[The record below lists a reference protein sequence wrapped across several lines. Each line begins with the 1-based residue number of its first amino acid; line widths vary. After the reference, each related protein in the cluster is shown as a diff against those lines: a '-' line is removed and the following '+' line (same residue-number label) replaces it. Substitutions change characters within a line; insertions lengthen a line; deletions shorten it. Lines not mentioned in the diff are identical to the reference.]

1 MKRKYLK
8 EIYENLKALKKMLDG
23 NELSI
28 TIDNL
33 DFTEEFENEFEEKF
47 EDTFKQYRRTNIY
60 IRKDIDEVEELYE
73 IYEIFSNLHF
83 NLNED
88 LLSQVKNIKNH
99 VWYCQLNVVNNNIMY
114 EMEKITDYIEK
125 IIYIE
130 ELQK

>member
-8 EIYENLKALKKMLDG
+8 EIYENLKALKKMLDE

-73 IYEIFSNLHF
+73 VYDVKSIIVFDLDKNL
-83 NLNED
+83 LK
-88 LLSQVKNIKNH
+88 QVKNLKNH
-99 VWYCQLNVVNNNIMY
+99 VWYNDLHIVNDNVLY
-114 EMEKITDYIEK
+114 EIEKVADYIEK
-125 IIYIE
+125 IDYIN
-130 ELQK
+130 KIH